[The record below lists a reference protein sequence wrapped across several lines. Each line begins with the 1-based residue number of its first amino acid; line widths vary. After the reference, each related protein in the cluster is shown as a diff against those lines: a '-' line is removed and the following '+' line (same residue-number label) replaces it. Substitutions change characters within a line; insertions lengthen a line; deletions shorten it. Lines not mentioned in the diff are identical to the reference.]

1 MSGETIVNNN
11 MVTTIVRNV
20 VYKKINAMKRD
31 IKELI
36 EVDNNLLEA
45 IDINM
50 KNAINKI
57 LHDYKLQNQK

>member
-36 EVDNNLLEA
+36 EVDNNLLES

-57 LHDYKLQNQK
+57 LHDYKLKQ

>member
-36 EVDNNLLEA
+36 EVDNNLLES

-57 LHDYKLQNQK
+57 LHDYKLQQ

>member
-57 LHDYKLQNQK
+57 LHDYKLKQ

>member
-1 MSGETIVNNN
+1 MNNN
-11 MVTTIVRNV
+11 MAITIVRNV

-36 EVDNNLLEA
+36 EVDNNLLES

-57 LHDYKLQNQK
+57 LHDYKLKQ

>member
-36 EVDNNLLEA
+36 EVDNNLLET

-57 LHDYKLQNQK
+57 LHDYKLKQ